1 MHWVERLSEAH
12 LLKQQQSREWHSR
25 SAGKT
30 VSSCFS
36 TLALLNLFLD
46 FSADKEI
53 NATPTWSVMEAH
65 VSFHVSKFQTHF
77 DSWTRSA
84 FLVRILPISSAI
96 LPAGLVISMGTRQM
110 LDKISKWVRLTW
122 GKISTHHLSSKSH
135 EFCCYKRFVF
145 SPCWCKQ
152 VANWQVIIC

>member
-1 MHWVERLSEAH
+1 MKH
-12 LLKQQQSREWHSR
+12 QQSRGWHCR

-36 TLALLNLFLD
+36 TLALLNPFLD
-46 FSADKEI
+46 FTADKEI
-53 NATPTWSVMEAH
+53 NATPTWSVMEDH
-65 VSFHVSKFQTHF
+65 VSFHVSKFQAHF

-84 FLVRILPISSAI
+84 LLVHVLPISSAI
-96 LPAGLVISMGTRQM
+96 LSAGLVISRGTHQM
-110 LDKISKWVRLTW
+110 LGEISKWVRLTW
-122 GKISTHHLSSKSH
+122 GKISMHHINSKSH
-135 EFCCYKRFVF
+135 EFCCHRRFVF